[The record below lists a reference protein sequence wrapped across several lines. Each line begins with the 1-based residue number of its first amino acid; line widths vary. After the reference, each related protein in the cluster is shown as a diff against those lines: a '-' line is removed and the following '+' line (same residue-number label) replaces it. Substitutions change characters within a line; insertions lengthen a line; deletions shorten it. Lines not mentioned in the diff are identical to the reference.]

1 MRRFRLL
8 APLHCHLAH
17 LALALLLG
25 LFGVIADLLPPV
37 SALEERVGLAWLFH
51 WRGAVPAPK
60 QVVVIALDQESTRA
74 LGLPPKPDQ
83 WPRAMHARLIRQL
96 TLAGASVI
104 VFDLLFNNA
113 STYALQDEALAAAM
127 RAARNVVLTESLVQ
141 DQVVISA
148 ANGQQVSAASIE
160 KTMLPIPLLTQAAIG
175 TAPFPL
181 PKNMR
186 VDATWLFKSGAGSI
200 PMLPTLAL
208 QLYALDGLDGLNTY
222 DALRRLLQKEDALF
236 TATLPANR
244 DAILQQGAL
253 EKLALQLRHYVV
265 SHPAHGRR
273 LLQAVASDMAIDP
286 QHKATLR
293 SLIRMYMGPEARYL
307 NFYGP
312 HHSITTIPYYQAL
325 HYQALNNQGL
335 NNQPLAM
342 TMFRDK
348 VVFIGYSA
356 ATTSGQ
362 DRIRDDY
369 DTVFSRDDGLQLS
382 GVEIG
387 ATAFANALDA
397 RFVEPLNALER
408 LGLLLA
414 WGYLLALISLHKS
427 VSRAA
432 TLILLSICLYLT
444 IALQLFVQG
453 SIWLPL
459 ITPLLVQ
466 LPLAVFGTTLLRYLM
481 AKKERV
487 HLQAVFSHFIP
498 PSMVEKLAAHAP
510 ALGEVDRVFYGVCLA
525 TDASNYTGLA
535 ETMEPIALTNLMNR
549 YYAALFAPVAIHGGI
564 VSDIK
569 GDAMMAI
576 WSGDHEDATMRMQ
589 ACRAAWDIHA
599 AMVQAAHSVGHAM
612 LPTRIG
618 LECGALTV
626 GNVGAGQHYEYRAVG
641 DTVNTAS
648 RIEGLN
654 KPLGTCLLASA
665 AVVDGIASGDG
676 FLLRALGSFLL
687 AGKSIP
693 IKVVE
698 ILCGP
703 GVHDFYDEKL
713 NLCSR
718 FGDALVLF
726 QQQRWQQA
734 EAAFTAVLHTYPKD
748 GPSMFYV
755 QECVRKRTAN
765 GPDNDN
771 AVIRITG
778 K

>member
-1 MRRFRLL
+1 MV
-8 APLHCHLAH
+8 
-17 LALALLLG
+17 LLLG
-25 LFGVIADLLPPV
+25 VLGVIADLLPQV
-37 SALEERVGLAWLFH
+37 RALEERVGLAWLFQ
-51 WRGAVPAPK
+51 WRGAVSAPT

-96 TLAGASVI
+96 TEAGASVI
-104 VFDLLFNNA
+104 VFDLLFDNPGK
-113 STYALQDEALAAAM
+113 YPLHDEALAAAM
-127 RAARNVVLTESLVQ
+127 RASRHVILTESLVQ

-148 ANGQQVSAASIE
+148 ANGLQIGAASIE
-160 KTMLPIPLLTQAAIG
+160 KTTLPIPLLAQAALG

-181 PKNMR
+181 PKNTR
-186 VDATWLFKSGAGSI
+186 VDAAWLFKSGAGSI
-200 PMLPTLAL
+200 PMLPALAL
-208 QLYALDGLDGLNTY
+208 QLHALNGPNTY
-222 DALRRLLQKEDALF
+222 DALHRLLQQEDSIFA
-236 TATLPANR
+236 ASLPANR
-244 DAILQQGAL
+244 AAILQTGAL
-253 EKLALQLRHYVV
+253 EKLALQLRHYLV
-265 SHPAHGRR
+265 SHHAQGLR
-273 LLQAVASDMAIDP
+273 LLQALASDGAIDLR
-286 QHKATLR
+286 HKATLHA
-293 SLIRMYMGPEARYL
+293 LICMVMEPEARYL

-312 HHSITTIPYYQAL
+312 ARSITTIPYYQAL
-325 HYQALNNQGL
+325 NNPAL
-335 NNQPLAM
+335 A
-342 TMFRDK
+342 TTSFRDK

-369 DTVFSRDDGLQLS
+369 DTVFSRDDGLHLS

-387 ATAFANALDA
+387 ATAFANALDG
-397 RFVEPLNALER
+397 RFIQPLDGPKRVGLLFAWGCA
-408 LGLLLA
+408 LGLLC
-414 WGYLLALISLHKS
+414 WRCR

-432 TLILLSICLYLT
+432 PLMLLSTCLYLT
-444 IALQLFVQG
+444 IALQLFAQRYV
-453 SIWLPL
+453 WLPL
-459 ITPLLVQ
+459 ITPLLLQ
-466 LPLAVFGTTLLRYLM
+466 LPLAVFGATLLRYLI

-510 ALGEVDRVFYGVCLA
+510 ALGEVERVFHGVCLA
-525 TDASNYTGLA
+525 TDASNYTSLA
-535 ETMEPIALTNLMNR
+535 ETMEPVALTNLMNR
-549 YYAALFAPVAIHGGI
+549 YYAALFAPVATHGGV

-576 WSGDHEDATMRMQ
+576 WSGDRADASMRLQ

-599 AMVQAAHSVGHAM
+599 AMVQASHTVGKAM

-618 LECGALTV
+618 LDCGPLTV

-654 KPLGTCLLASA
+654 KPLGTCVLASA
-665 AVVDGIASGDG
+665 IVVDDIASENG

-687 AGKSIP
+687 SGKSIP
-693 IKVVE
+693 VDVVE

-703 GVHDFYDEKL
+703 GLYGSYENKL
-713 NLCSR
+713 ILCSQ
-718 FGDALVLF
+718 FGDALALF

-734 EAAFTAVLHTYPKD
+734 EAAFAAVLHTHPDD
-748 GPSMFYV
+748 GPSTFYI
-755 QECVRKRTAN
+755 QECVRKRTARV
-765 GPDNDN
+765 PDNGD